1 MEQYVSNESFS
12 IALELFFVRLVRSL
26 SSLSWVSV
34 AMNSVSEVAV
44 PSLLR
49 RQWWMKQG
57 CVKPLSPHSR
67 TRKRS
72 VVAARGAACHHFHH
86 ASVDLAVEQ
95 WKQSNR
101 WTRHWA
107 ANELNSFAFSFFFFV
122 AFVLWHGGH
131 EFCLLSPRMPWWWF
145 SRVWCQAAF
154 LTSSASAPR
163 SKHCSPPA
171 RTTRRWSSS
180 INRPTDR
187 SINQLKISTQVN
199 PTVCSSTLL

>member
-26 SSLSWVSV
+26 SSLSWVNV

-49 RQWWMKQG
+49 RQWWMKRG

-67 TRKRS
+67 TRERPD
-72 VVAARGAACHHFHH
+72 VTARGAACHHFHQ

-95 WKQSNR
+95 WKPSNR

-107 ANELNSFAFSFFFFV
+107 ANELNSFVFSFF
-122 AFVLWHGGH
+122 LWLLFSDIVDMCSACSLPGCHGGDSQ
-131 EFCLLSPRMPWWWF
+131 ESG
-145 SRVWCQAAF
+145 
-154 LTSSASAPR
+154 
-163 SKHCSPPA
+163 A
-171 RTTRRWSSS
+171 RL
-180 INRPTDR
+180 PF
-187 SINQLKISTQVN
+187 
-199 PTVCSSTLL
+199 